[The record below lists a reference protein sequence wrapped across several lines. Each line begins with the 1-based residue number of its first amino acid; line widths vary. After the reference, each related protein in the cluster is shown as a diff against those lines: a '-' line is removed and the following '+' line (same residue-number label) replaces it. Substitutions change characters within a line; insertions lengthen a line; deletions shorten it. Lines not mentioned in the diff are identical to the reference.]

1 MSVSQSCPN
10 RVGNKLLA
18 ILPGEEYKRL
28 LPHLELVY
36 LFSAQ
41 LLYQTN
47 EPIEYA
53 YFPLNGVCS
62 LLNIMKN
69 GEGMEAATVGK
80 EGMLGVPLL
89 LGTTQMPMQ
98 AIAQIPGDALR
109 IKANV
114 FQREVFWGCP
124 LHTLLLRYTHTLMN
138 QFAQTSACNRVHLV
152 EQRCCRWL
160 LMTRD
165 RVESNELPLTQE
177 FLSLMLGVR
186 RSRRSEVVANL
197 EKAGLIRYQRGRIT
211 LLDLQGLEASACE
224 CYQLLK
230 QEFDRLFSRKFP
242 FRGTSGWLEPL
253 PRDHFPIL
261 A

>member
-1 MSVSQSCPN
+1 
-10 RVGNKLLA
+10 
-18 ILPGEEYKRL
+18 
-28 LPHLELVY
+28 
-36 LFSAQ
+36 
-41 LLYQTN
+41 
-47 EPIEYA
+47 
-53 YFPLNGVCS
+53 
-62 LLNIMKN
+62 
-69 GEGMEAATVGK
+69 
-80 EGMLGVPLL
+80 
-89 LGTTQMPMQ
+89 
-98 AIAQIPGDALR
+98 
-109 IKANV
+109 
-114 FQREVFWGCP
+114 
-124 LHTLLLRYTHTLMN
+124 MN

-197 EKAGLIRYQRGRIT
+197 EKAGLIRYQRGTIT

-242 FRGTSGWLEPL
+242 
-253 PRDHFPIL
+253 
-261 A
+261 

>member
-1 MSVSQSCPN
+1 MSVSQSRPN
-10 RVGNKLLA
+10 RVGNALLA

-36 LFSAQ
+36 LFSEQ

-80 EGMLGVPLL
+80 EGMVGVPLL

-114 FQREVFWGCP
+114 FQREVSWGCP

-177 FLSLMLGVR
+177 FLSLMLGVC

-197 EKAGLIRYQRGRIT
+197 EKAGLIRYQRGTIT
-211 LLDLQGLEASACE
+211 LLDLQGLEARACE

-242 FRGTSGWLEPL
+242 
-253 PRDHFPIL
+253 
-261 A
+261 